1 MDLATLIGLGI
12 ALFGALGGYIVEG
25 GYLPGLLSLPSFL
38 IVFGA
43 TIGAVLF
50 SLSMEEIKEIPA
62 LLRITFTQ
70 KNLDYDALIEKIT
83 EMASIARKEGILAL
97 EPIAHQLDNKF
108 LANGLMMVVDGMDKE
123 ATKSIMEAELNAI
136 QERHTRRAKIFESAG
151 GYCPTMGIMG
161 TVMSMISIMKHL
173 DEPSTLGPKIGMAF
187 TATLYGVGAANILFF
202 PIAEKLKGKSHA
214 EMIYMEMCME
224 GVLSIQAGES
234 PKIIE
239 EKLSVFVNRS
249 KRGFEEDMVSSD
261 KESAN
266 G

>member
-1 MDLATLIGLGI
+1 MDLATIIGLTI
-12 ALFGALGGYIVEG
+12 AIVGSIGGYLVEG
-25 GYLPGLLSLPSFL
+25 GYLPGLLSLPSFM

-43 TIGAVLF
+43 TFGAVF
-50 SLSMEEIKEIPA
+50 VSVSMAEIKEIPA
-62 LLRITFTQ
+62 LIKLTLTEKDMNYQSLIT
-70 KNLDYDALIEKIT
+70 KIT
-83 EMASIARKEGILAL
+83 ELASIARKEGILAL
-97 EPIAHQLDNKF
+97 EPLAQQLDNRF
-108 LANGLMMVVDGMDKE
+108 LASGLMMVVDGMDKE
-123 ATKSIMEAELNAI
+123 ATKSIMEAELNAVA
-136 QERHTRRAKIFESAG
+136 ERHARRAKIFDSAG

-214 EMIYMEMCME
+214 EIIYMEMCME

-239 EKLSVFVNRS
+239 EKLSVFVNMS
-249 KRGFEEDMVSSD
+249 KRRSEDE
-261 KESAN
+261 KEPAD